1 MKIYQIVIQEGK
13 MSSEQSHYILAE
25 DFPDA
30 FRQTGKMLT
39 KTQEHCAYARIESI
53 SEQFEL
59 EVVK

>member
-1 MKIYQIVIQEGK
+1 MRVYPIVIQEGK

-25 DFPDA
+25 DFLDA
-30 FRQTGKMLT
+30 FRQAGRMLT
-39 KTQEHCAYARIESI
+39 KVQGHCEYARIETI